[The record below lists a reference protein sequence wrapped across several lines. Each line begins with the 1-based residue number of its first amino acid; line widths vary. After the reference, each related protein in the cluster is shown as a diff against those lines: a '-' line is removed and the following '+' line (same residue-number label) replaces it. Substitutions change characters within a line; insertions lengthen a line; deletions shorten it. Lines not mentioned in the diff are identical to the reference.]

1 VEECSHDLELLVVP
15 AEGSGSKQMEHAQL
29 GQPRTMH
36 MVREEGATVGGQG
49 ILADELE

>member
-1 VEECSHDLELLVVP
+1 MP
-15 AEGSGSKQMEHAQL
+15 AEGSGSKQMECAQL

-36 MVREEGATVGGQG
+36 AVREEGVTVGGQG